1 MAERPAYWA
10 VIPASVRYDQDLP
23 PNAKLLYG
31 EVTALSDKRGYC
43 YAQNGYFSEL
53 FSLSERSITRLFAVL
68 VDRGYLRVDVI
79 RDESTQEV
87 LERRIYPIYDHGI
100 SEPPPDIFVGTPPDI
115 APQDM
120 DGDYTPPDNF
130 VRTPHDNSDGT
141 PPDKNVGENG
151 TSYDYNIP
159 PIVPQGGQP
168 EKPKEPKEPKRKRAS
183 KSVPVWKPE
192 RFEAFFKFYPR
203 HEDRVSA
210 VREWDRLKPDDGLI
224 DTIAR
229 ALKRQV
235 QIKDWPAPY
244 ACRYLR
250 NQRWLDELP
259 KDGKAAPARPQARQL
274 TGWHTEVINGEEVM
288 VEDE

>member
-1 MAERPAYWA
+1 MGTERPAYWA
-10 VIPASVRYDQDLP
+10 VIPASVRYDRDLP

-87 LERRIYPIYDHGI
+87 LERRIYAVYDKGAAD
-100 SEPPPDIFVGTPPDI
+100 PPPDNFVGTPPDNS
-115 APQDM
+115 
-120 DGDYTPPDNF
+120 DGTPP
-130 VRTPHDNSDGT
+130 DNSDGT
-141 PPDKNVGENG
+141 PPDKNVGENN
-151 TSYDYNIP
+151 TSIEYIP

-168 EKPKEPKEPKRKRAS
+168 KKKRNP

-192 RFEAFFKFYPR
+192 RFEAFWKFYPR

-210 VREWDRLKPDDGLI
+210 VREWDRLKPEDGLI

-235 QIKDWPAPY
+235 QNKDWAVPY

-274 TGWHTEVINGEEVM
+274 TGWHTEVIDGEEVM
-288 VEDE
+288 VQDG

>member
-87 LERRIYPIYDHGI
+87 LERRIYAVYDKGAAD
-100 SEPPPDIFVGTPPDI
+100 P
-115 APQDM
+115 
-120 DGDYTPPDNF
+120 
-130 VRTPHDNSDGT
+130 
-141 PPDKNVGENG
+141 PPDKNVGENN
-151 TSYDYNIP
+151 TSIEYIP

-168 EKPKEPKEPKRKRAS
+168 EKPKEPKRKRAA

-192 RFEAFFKFYPR
+192 RFEAFWSYYPR

-235 QIKDWPAPY
+235 QNKDWAVPY

-259 KDGKAAPARPQARQL
+259 KDGRAAPARPQAKQL
-274 TGWHTEVINGEEVM
+274 TGWHTEVIDGEEVL
-288 VEDE
+288 VEDG

>member
-79 RDESTQEV
+79 RDDSTQEV
-87 LERRIYPIYDHGI
+87 LERRIYPVYDHGI

-115 APQDM
+115 APQGM
-120 DGDYTPPDNF
+120 GGDYTPPDNF
-130 VRTPHDNSDGT
+130 VRTPPDNSDGT
-141 PPDKNVGENG
+141 PPDKNVGENN
-151 TSYDYNIP
+151 TSIEYIP
-159 PIVPQGGQP
+159 PIVPQGGQA
-168 EKPKEPKEPKRKRAS
+168 KKKRNP
-183 KSVPVWKPE
+183 KSVPTWKPE

-235 QIKDWPAPY
+235 RNKDWAVPY

-259 KDGKAAPARPQARQL
+259 KEGSPAPARPQARQL
-274 TGWHTEVINGEEVM
+274 TGWHTEVIDGEEVL

>member
-1 MAERPAYWA
+1 M
-10 VIPASVRYDQDLP
+10 
-23 PNAKLLYG
+23 
-31 EVTALSDKRGYC
+31 
-43 YAQNGYFSEL
+43 
-53 FSLSERSITRLFAVL
+53 SERSITRLFAVL

-79 RDESTQEV
+79 RDERTNEV
-87 LERRIYPIYDHGI
+87 LERRVYPIYDHGI
-100 SEPPPDIFVGTPPDI
+100 SEPPPD
-115 APQDM
+115 
-120 DGDYTPPDNF
+120 NF
-130 VRTPHDNSDGT
+130 VRTPPDNSDGT
-141 PPDKNVGENG
+141 PPDKNVGENN
-151 TSYDYNIP
+151 TSIEYIP

-168 EKPKEPKEPKRKRAS
+168 KKKRNP

-192 RFEAFFKFYPR
+192 RFEAFWKFYPR

-210 VREWDRLKPDDGLI
+210 VREWDRLKPEDGLI

-235 QIKDWPAPY
+235 QNKDWAVPY

-259 KDGKAAPARPQARQL
+259 KDGSPAPARPRARQL
-274 TGWHTEVINGEEVM
+274 TGWHTEVIDGEEVL

>member
-79 RDESTQEV
+79 RDERTNEV

-100 SEPPPDIFVGTPPDI
+100 SEPPPD
-115 APQDM
+115 
-120 DGDYTPPDNF
+120 NF
-130 VRTPHDNSDGT
+130 VRTPPDNSDGT
-141 PPDKNVGENG
+141 PPDKNVGENN
-151 TSYDYNIP
+151 TSIEYIP

-168 EKPKEPKEPKRKRAS
+168 KKKRNP

-192 RFEAFFKFYPR
+192 RFEAFWSYYPR

-210 VREWDRLKPDDGLI
+210 VREWDRLKPEDALI

-235 QIKDWPAPY
+235 QNKDWAVPY

-259 KDGKAAPARPQARQL
+259 KDGRAAPARPKARQL
-274 TGWHTEVINGEEVM
+274 TGWHTEVIDGEEVM
-288 VEDE
+288 VPDG

>member
-120 DGDYTPPDNF
+120 GGDYTPPDNF
-130 VRTPHDNSDGT
+130 VRTPPDNSDGT
-141 PPDKNVGENG
+141 PPDKNVGENN
-151 TSYDYNIP
+151 TSIEYIP

-168 EKPKEPKEPKRKRAS
+168 KKKRNP
-183 KSVPVWKPE
+183 KSVPTWKPE
-192 RFEAFFKFYPR
+192 RFEAFWKFYPR

-210 VREWDRLKPDDGLI
+210 VREWDRLKPEDALI

-235 QIKDWPAPY
+235 QNKDWAVPY

-259 KDGKAAPARPQARQL
+259 NDGSPAPARPKARQL
-274 TGWHTEVINGEEVM
+274 TGWHTEVINGEEVL
-288 VEDE
+288 VQNG

>member
-1 MAERPAYWA
+1 M
-10 VIPASVRYDQDLP
+10 
-23 PNAKLLYG
+23 
-31 EVTALSDKRGYC
+31 
-43 YAQNGYFSEL
+43 
-53 FSLSERSITRLFAVL
+53 
-68 VDRGYLRVDVI
+68 
-79 RDESTQEV
+79 
-87 LERRIYPIYDHGI
+87 
-100 SEPPPDIFVGTPPDI
+100 
-115 APQDM
+115 
-120 DGDYTPPDNF
+120 
-130 VRTPHDNSDGT
+130 
-141 PPDKNVGENG
+141 
-151 TSYDYNIP
+151 
-159 PIVPQGGQP
+159 
-168 EKPKEPKEPKRKRAS
+168 
-183 KSVPVWKPE
+183 PVWKPE

-259 KDGKAAPARPQARQL
+259 KEGVSAPARPQARQL

-288 VEDE
+288 VQDG

>member
-53 FSLSERSITRLFAVL
+53 FSLSELTVTRLFAVL

-120 DGDYTPPDNF
+120 GGDYTPPDNF
-130 VRTPHDNSDGT
+130 VRTPPDNSDGP
-141 PPDKNVGENG
+141 PPDKNVGGNG

-168 EKPKEPKEPKRKRAS
+168 EKPKEPKRKRAP
-183 KSVPVWKPE
+183 KSVPTWKPE
-192 RFEAFFKFYPR
+192 RFEAFWAYYPR

-210 VREWDRLKPDDGLI
+210 VREWDRLKPEDALI

-229 ALKRQV
+229 ALKR
-235 QIKDWPAPY
+235 
-244 ACRYLR
+244 
-250 NQRWLDELP
+250 
-259 KDGKAAPARPQARQL
+259 
-274 TGWHTEVINGEEVM
+274 
-288 VEDE
+288 

>member
-23 PNAKLLYG
+23 PSAKLLYG
-31 EVTALSDKRGYC
+31 EITALSNAKGYC
-43 YAQNGYFSEL
+43 SARNAYFADL
-53 FSLSERSITRLFAVL
+53 FGLGEKSVSRLIAIL
-68 VDRGYLRVDVI
+68 AKGGYLRVEVI
-79 RDESTQEV
+79 RNEKNEV
-87 LERRIYPIYDHGI
+87 VERRTVPIYGEDGVRHPPLKN
-100 SEPPPDIFVGTPPDI
+100 EDTPPPTSEGTPP
-115 APQDM
+115 P
-120 DGDYTPPDNF
+120 
-130 VRTPHDNSDGT
+130 
-141 PPDKNVGENG
+141 KNEEENN
-151 TSYDYNIP
+151 TSIEQIP

-168 EKPKEPKEPKRKRAS
+168 AKPEGPKEPKRKRAP

-192 RFEAFFKFYPR
+192 RFEAFWAYYPR

-210 VREWDRLKPDDGLI
+210 VREWDRLKPEDGLI

-235 QIKDWPAPY
+235 QNKDWAVPY

-274 TGWHTEVINGEEVM
+274 TGWHAEVIDGEEVL
-288 VEDE
+288 VEDG

>member
-23 PNAKLLYG
+23 PNAKLLYV

-43 YAQNGYFSEL
+43 YAQNGYFSAL

-79 RDESTQEV
+79 RDDSTQEV

-120 DGDYTPPDNF
+120 GGDYTPP
-130 VRTPHDNSDGT
+130 DNSDGT
-141 PPDKNVGENG
+141 PPDKNVGENN
-151 TSYDYNIP
+151 TSIEYIP

-168 EKPKEPKEPKRKRAS
+168 KKKRNP
-183 KSVPVWKPE
+183 KSVPTWKPE
-192 RFEAFFKFYPR
+192 RFEAFWKFYPR

-210 VREWDRLKPDDGLI
+210 VREWDRLKPEDALI

-235 QIKDWPAPY
+235 QNKDWAVPY

-259 KDGKAAPARPQARQL
+259 NDGSPAPARPKARQL
-274 TGWHTEVINGEEVM
+274 TGWHTEVINGEEVL
-288 VEDE
+288 VQNG

>member
-120 DGDYTPPDNF
+120 GGDY
-130 VRTPHDNSDGT
+130 T
-141 PPDKNVGENG
+141 PPDKNVGENN
-151 TSYDYNIP
+151 TSIEYIP

-168 EKPKEPKEPKRKRAS
+168 KKKRNP
-183 KSVPVWKPE
+183 KSVPTWKPE
-192 RFEAFFKFYPR
+192 RFEAFWKFYPR

-210 VREWDRLKPDDGLI
+210 VREWDRLKPEDALI

-235 QIKDWPAPY
+235 QNKDWAVPY

-259 KDGKAAPARPQARQL
+259 KDGSSSPARPKARQL
-274 TGWHTEVINGEEVM
+274 TGWHTEVINGEEVL
-288 VEDE
+288 VQNG

>member
-31 EVTALSDKRGYC
+31 EITALSNANGYC
-43 YAQNGYFSEL
+43 SARNAYFADL
-53 FSLSERSITRLFAVL
+53 FGLGEKSVSRLIAIL
-68 VDRGYLRVDVI
+68 AKGGYLRVEVI
-79 RDESTQEV
+79 RNEKNEV
-87 LERRIYPIYDHGI
+87 VERRTIPIYGVDGVR
-100 SEPPPDIFVGTPPDI
+100 PPPL
-115 APQDM
+115 
-120 DGDYTPPDNF
+120 
-130 VRTPHDNSDGT
+130 
-141 PPDKNVGENG
+141 KNEEENN
-151 TSYDYNIP
+151 TSIEYIP

-168 EKPKEPKEPKRKRAS
+168 KKKRNP

-192 RFEAFFKFYPR
+192 RFEAFWKFYPR

-210 VREWDRLKPDDGLI
+210 VRQWDRLKPEDALI

-235 QIKDWPAPY
+235 QNKDWAVPY

-259 KDGKAAPARPQARQL
+259 KDGRAAPARPQAKQL
-274 TGWHTEVINGEEVM
+274 TGWHTEVINGEEVL
-288 VEDE
+288 VQDG

>member
-120 DGDYTPPDNF
+120 DGDYRYSKTGGC
-130 VRTPHDNSDGT
+130 GT
-141 PPDKNVGENG
+141 
-151 TSYDYNIP
+151 
-159 PIVPQGGQP
+159 
-168 EKPKEPKEPKRKRAS
+168 
-183 KSVPVWKPE
+183 
-192 RFEAFFKFYPR
+192 
-203 HEDRVSA
+203 
-210 VREWDRLKPDDGLI
+210 
-224 DTIAR
+224 AR
-229 ALKRQV
+229 APRRCGPSRRYGSAGYGPEPPGTAQESRYV
-235 QIKDWPAPY
+235 Q
-244 ACRYLR
+244 R
-250 NQRWLDELP
+250 LP
-259 KDGKAAPARPQARQL
+259 RPGRREGRKERGAVDQKERRRLCVLQ
-274 TGWHTEVINGEEVM
+274 N
-288 VEDE
+288 

>member
-31 EVTALSDKRGYC
+31 EITALSNAKGYC
-43 YAQNGYFSEL
+43 SARNAYFADL
-53 FSLSERSITRLFAVL
+53 FGLGEKSVSRLIAIL
-68 VDRGYLRVDVI
+68 AKGGYLRVEVI
-79 RDESTQEV
+79 RNEKNEV
-87 LERRIYPIYDHGI
+87 VERRTVPIYGADGVR
-100 SEPPPDIFVGTPPDI
+100 PPPLKNVDTPPPTSEGTPP
-115 APQDM
+115 P
-120 DGDYTPPDNF
+120 
-130 VRTPHDNSDGT
+130 
-141 PPDKNVGENG
+141 KNEEENN
-151 TSYDYNIP
+151 TSIEYIP

-168 EKPKEPKEPKRKRAS
+168 KKKRNP

-192 RFEAFFKFYPR
+192 RFEAFWKFYPR

-210 VREWDRLKPDDGLI
+210 VREWDRLKPEDALI

-235 QIKDWPAPY
+235 QNKDWAVPY

-259 KDGKAAPARPQARQL
+259 KDSKAAPARPRAKQL

-288 VEDE
+288 VPDG

>member
-79 RDESTQEV
+79 RDDSTQEV

-130 VRTPHDNSDGT
+130 VRTPPDNSDRT

-168 EKPKEPKEPKRKRAS
+168 KKKRNP

-192 RFEAFFKFYPR
+192 RFEAFWSYYPR

-235 QIKDWPAPY
+235 RNKDWAVPY

-259 KDGKAAPARPQARQL
+259 KDSKAAPARPQAKQL
-274 TGWHTEVINGEEVM
+274 TGWHTEIINGEEVM